1 MKQKSNSVG
10 LRKISNS
17 YILKVFE
24 SFSFFRL
31 DVFKK
36 LVSILPC
43 LCSLFSFF
51 FFSFLF
57 SLLFLPHSLFLP
69 HVLPLLLSSLSIH
82 PFFPVSA
89 GSILRES
96 LPDLQSFLF
105 ENLVKGAWHSLST
118 LGKSSKWYLI
128 TPSWSGLDQTPIFE
142 PVIFFQ

>member
-17 YILKVFE
+17 YILKVLE

-31 DVFKK
+31 DIFKK

-43 LCSLFSFF
+43 LCSLFSS

-57 SLLFLPHSLFLP
+57 PLLFLPHSFFLP
-69 HVLPLLLSSLSIH
+69 HALPLLLSSLLIH
-82 PFFPVSA
+82 LFPVSA

-118 LGKSSKWYLI
+118 FGKPSKWYLI